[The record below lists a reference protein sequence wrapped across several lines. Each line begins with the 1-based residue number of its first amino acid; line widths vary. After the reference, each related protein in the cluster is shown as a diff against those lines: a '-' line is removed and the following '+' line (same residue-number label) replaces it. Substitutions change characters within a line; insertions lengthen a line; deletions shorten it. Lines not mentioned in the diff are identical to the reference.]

1 MKITRYKYA
10 APITIALLSDLHN
23 KPYSQIISQVKELDP
38 DIIAVT
44 GDVILGQRPNEN
56 DKTPITQQQENVLPF
71 LRECALTAPTFFSL
85 GNHEWMLCDRDM
97 ELIRNTGAVILDN
110 SFVEC
115 KGAAIG
121 GLTSARRTAY
131 ENYKRQNGKSQLLYP
146 EFKKEQLK
154 SEEEIPDTSWLNEF
168 EAHRGF
174 KILLCHHPE
183 YRDQFL
189 MNRKIDLIL
198 CGHCHGGQ
206 IRIFD
211 HGLFAPGQGWW
222 PKYTKGVHGNM
233 IISAG
238 LSNTAGVI
246 PRLFNPTEIV
256 YISSDY
262 VFEKDNEPAQTIIG
276 NRYRT
281 AFECA
286 E

>member
-23 KPYSQIISQVKELDP
+23 KPCSQIISQVRELRP

-44 GDVILGQRPNEN
+44 GDVIWGQRP
-56 DKTPITQQQENVLPF
+56 DSDILITKQQENVLPF
-71 LRECALTAPTFFSL
+71 LRECVLTAPTFFSL
-85 GNHEWMLCDRDM
+85 GNHEWMLCDQDM
-97 ELIRNTGAVILDN
+97 ELIRKTGVVVLDN
-110 SFVEC
+110 SFVEYR
-115 KGAAIG
+115 GIAVG
-121 GLTSARRTAY
+121 GLTSARKTVY
-131 ENYKRQNGKSQLLYP
+131 ENYKKQIGVSECLYP
-146 EFKKEQLK
+146 EFKSIHSRKDEY
-154 SEEEIPDTSWLNEF
+154 IPDTAWLDEF

-174 KILLCHHPE
+174 KLLLCHHPE

-189 MNRKIDLIL
+189 KDRRIDLIL

-206 IRIFD
+206 IRVFD

-222 PKYTKGVHGNM
+222 PEYTKGIHGNM

-238 LSNTAGVI
+238 LSNTGGVI

-262 VFEKDNEPAQTIIG
+262 VFEKENEATQTIIG
-276 NRYRT
+276 NRLCT
-281 AFECA
+281 AFECS